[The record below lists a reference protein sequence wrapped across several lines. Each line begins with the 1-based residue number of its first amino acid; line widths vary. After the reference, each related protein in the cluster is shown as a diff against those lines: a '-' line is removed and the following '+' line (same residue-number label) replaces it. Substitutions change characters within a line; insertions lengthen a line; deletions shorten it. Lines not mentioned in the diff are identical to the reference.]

1 MAQKTGIYRQSSPPV
16 KASTQSFVGIEDIKN
31 DIVLLKDNSCV
42 LIVETG
48 AVNFML
54 LSQEEQES
62 MIYAYANLINS
73 LSFPVQILMLSKKSD
88 ISSYLEYL
96 DDRISK
102 QRNTLLKDKLVDYK
116 TFVKNIVKK
125 NIVLQKRFFMVIP
138 FSPLELGPMGAGS
151 KRFSKEYIISRA
163 KISLYPKKDHL
174 SRLLAKIGLKANTLQ
189 KQAIVELFYN
199 LYNPTNTGR
208 KLSPVESYLDTVLTT
223 A

>member
-96 DDRISK
+96 VKIANEKFRK
-102 QRNTLLKDKLVDYK
+102 GREKLERFERN
-116 TFVKNIVKK
+116 F
-125 NIVLQKRFFMVIP
+125 
-138 FSPLELGPMGAGS
+138 
-151 KRFSKEYIISRA
+151 
-163 KISLYPKKDHL
+163 
-174 SRLLAKIGLKANTLQ
+174 
-189 KQAIVELFYN
+189 
-199 LYNPTNTGR
+199 
-208 KLSPVESYLDTVLTT
+208 
-223 A
+223 